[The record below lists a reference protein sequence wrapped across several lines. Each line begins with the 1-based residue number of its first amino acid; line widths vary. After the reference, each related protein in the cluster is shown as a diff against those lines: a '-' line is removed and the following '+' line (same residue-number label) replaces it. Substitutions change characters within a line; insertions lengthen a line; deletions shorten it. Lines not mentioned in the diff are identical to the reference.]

1 MKKLLLTLIFI
12 GSAAAGAL
20 AQKADPGK
28 FSLGLEAGIPVG
40 SARDISTVTVG
51 GSVKYAYPLCTHASL
66 TVSGGYTYFPYRAD
80 VTVAYAGYAKIN
92 SGEGF
97 IPLKAGAKYFLND
110 LFYAEAQL
118 GAVIPTQSA
127 EKTKF
132 AYSPGVGFQFDKH
145 ADIGLRYEGW
155 TSSHS
160 TISQIAARLAY
171 SF

>member
-12 GSAAAGAL
+12 GGAAIGAF
-20 AQKADPGK
+20 AQKTDPGK
-28 FSLGLEAGIPVG
+28 FSIGLEAGVPFG
-40 SARDISTVTVG
+40 SARSISTVTIG
-51 GSVKYAYPLCTHASL
+51 GSLKYAYPVCTHAAL

-127 EKTKF
+127 ESTKF
-132 AYSPGVGFQFDKH
+132 AYAPGVGYQFDKH
-145 ADIGLRYEGW
+145 ADLGLRYEGW
-155 TSSHS
+155 TSSYS
-160 TISQIAARLAY
+160 TISQIAVRLAY